1 MGLGF
6 RVRLQL
12 VVTINVIPPH
22 PKSQQES
29 TEFIV
34 DGEMKSNINNDGTSL
49 VVNWLH
55 WNCIVFVLA

>member
-29 TEFIV
+29 MEFII
-34 DGEMKSNINNDGTSL
+34 DGQMKSN
-49 VVNWLH
+49 VNMMAH
-55 WNCIVFVLA
+55 H